1 MSCSHLTNVNGNEL
15 TFELS
20 MSKVSGNELTFELT
34 FVCVC
39 VCVCV
44 CSVREHVAA
53 RYLVA

>member
-20 MSKVSGNELTFELT
+20 TSKVSGNELTFELT
-34 FVCVC
+34 FVCDC